1 VTLLL
6 LLSLLQGAPL
16 RVEAETGSMIGKA
29 VVQNTDAGFSGTG
42 YVGGFQAAGDRVT
55 VSVTVPTTGVYQIR
69 VGYRTPNGQK
79 GIDVFLDGTKVGSIT
94 AAANTTW
101 TSAVFAETKL
111 TAGAHTISVGD
122 GWGWFQ
128 IDWIEIESSTPAPP
142 VRPSA
147 PLVDPKADTAARR
160 LHGWMLDQYGKK
172 VITGQTD
179 SAEAKWL
186 FQQTGKLPAIIAFD
200 MMDHTPSRHA
210 LGGTGPTE
218 SVEMARRW
226 GRNGGIVAYQ
236 WHWVPPSGVSTGTD
250 ANGNPAWWG
259 GFYTANGT
267 FDIAKALADTNGSD
281 YRGLMRDVDSI
292 SALLAKLRDA
302 GIPVLWR
309 PLHEASGGWFWW
321 GAKGSAPAKKLWN
334 ILYDRMTRRNGLHNL
349 IWVWTSA
356 TDAGAAD
363 WYPGDSVVD
372 IVGLDVYSDSSNAL
386 STDWKALVNLVGAKK
401 LVAVSEC
408 GHGDGSA
415 PGVLP
420 TPENVAL
427 FQTWWSYAVTWSGS
441 HVHRWPTAR
450 LSSIYSSP
458 TMITYDELPKW
469 NTLPVGV
476 ADRSRRI
483 PSSAVRALRSLDGR
497 IVPTSATLRPGIYL
511 ETTPEGIA
519 KRVIGAN

>member
-1 VTLLL
+1 MTLLL

-16 RVEAETGSMIGKA
+16 RVEAETGTMAGKA
-29 VVQNTDAGFSGTG
+29 VVQTTDAGYTGTG

-55 VSVTVPTTGVYQIR
+55 VSVTAPTTGVYQIR

-79 GIDVFLDGTKVGSIT
+79 GIDVLLDGTKVGSIT
-94 AAANTTW
+94 AAASTAW

-111 TAGAHTISVGD
+111 TAGTHTISVGD

-128 IDWIEIESSTPAPP
+128 IDWIEIEASTPEPP

-147 PLVDPKADTAARR
+147 PLVDPLADSSAKR

-179 SAEAKWL
+179 SAEAKWI

-210 LGGTGPTE
+210 LGGGYPRE
-218 SVEMARRW
+218 SIEMARRW
-226 GRNGGIVAYQ
+226 GQNGGIVTYQ

-250 ANGNPAWWG
+250 SKGNPAWWG

-267 FDIAKALADTNGSD
+267 FDIAAALADTNGSD

-356 TDAGAAD
+356 TDAGAAE

-386 STDWKALVNLVGAKK
+386 STDWKALVDLVVAKK
-401 LVAVSEC
+401 LVAVTES
-408 GHGDGSA
+408 GHGDGA
-415 PGVLP
+415 GPGVLP
-420 TPENVAL
+420 TPENVEL
-427 FQTWWSYAVTWSGS
+427 YQTWWSYAVTWSGS
-441 HVHRWPTAR
+441 HINRWPGAR
-450 LSSIYSSP
+450 LTSIYASP
-458 TMITYDELPKW
+458 TMITFDELPKW
-469 NTLPVGV
+469 NTIPVGV
-476 ADRSRRI
+476 AERPRRI
-483 PSSAVRALRSLDGR
+483 PSTTSRALRSLDGR
-497 IVPTSATLRPGIYL
+497 LVPTGATLRPGVYL
-511 ETTPEGIA
+511 ETTAEGVA
-519 KRVIGAN
+519 KRVFGAN